1 MTTKPMKS
9 TQVDKKILHC
19 DMNNFFASVELLS
32 LPELR
37 DLPVAVC
44 GDPQRRHG
52 IILAKNNLA
61 KKFGVITA
69 ETIWSAKKKCP
80 QLQLIPPHY
89 DEYKK
94 YSKLINQIYYRYTD
108 LIEPF
113 SIDESWLDVS
123 DSTMLFGDAES
134 IANEIRNTVK
144 SELGLT
150 LSVGVSFNKIFAK
163 MGSEYKKPDATTVIS
178 RENFRQL
185 LWPMPASELFFVGK
199 ATAKKLAELGIFT
212 IGDLA
217 RADGAAVSRLLG
229 KNGLSLVQYA
239 NGFADSNVT
248 PYGQKDVPKSI
259 SHGMTFEHDLVSRSE
274 ITAALRNLSD
284 MVAFRLRR
292 KALYAGVVKL
302 EIKDPRFQVFSHQ
315 KKLANSTN
323 LTDEIYKTALDLY
336 DNFPNRPP
344 SVRLFAL
351 GASDLSAERQSEQL
365 SLFDEPN
372 VNKERGEKLDSA
384 IDSIRNKYGSSL
396 VKYASIMNQKNE
408 R

>member
-1 MTTKPMKS
+1 MKS

-32 LPELR
+32 LPALR

-61 KKFGVITA
+61 KKFGVATA
-69 ETIWSAKKKCP
+69 ETICSAKKKCP
-80 QLQLIPPHY
+80 QLELIPPHY

-123 DSTMLFGDAES
+123 GSTMLFGDAES

-217 RADGAAVSRLLG
+217 RADGTAVSRLLG
-229 KNGLSLVQYA
+229 KNGLALVQYA

-259 SHGMTFEHDLVSRSE
+259 SHGMTFEHDLVSHSE

-292 KALYAGVVKL
+292 KALYASVVKL
-302 EIKDPRFQVFSHQ
+302 EIKDPRFQVSSHQ

-336 DNFPNRPP
+336 DNFPNRPT
-344 SVRLFAL
+344 SVRLFSL
-351 GASDLSAERQSEQL
+351 GVSDLSAERQSEQL

>member
-32 LPELR
+32 LPALR

-44 GDPQRRHG
+44 GDPKRRHG

-61 KKFGVITA
+61 KKFGVATA
-69 ETIWSAKKKCP
+69 ETICSAKKKCP
-80 QLQLIPPHY
+80 QLELIPPHY

-123 DSTMLFGDAES
+123 GSTMLFGDAES

-229 KNGLSLVQYA
+229 KNGLALVQYA

-292 KALYAGVVKL
+292 KALYASVVKL
-302 EIKDPRFQVFSHQ
+302 EIKDPRFQVSSHQ

-336 DNFPNRPP
+336 DNFPNRPA
-344 SVRLFAL
+344 SVRLFSL
-351 GASDLSAERQSEQL
+351 GVSDLSAERQSEQL